1 MKKTKRRSS
10 FRTKILGVAMLASLL
25 AVLSATAAMSV
36 RDYISQN
43 LSFRDHHN
51 RLAQSLALTA
61 AVGMAARPDAQM
73 HEAFAMMAR
82 APGVD
87 SVKLAAPDGTILSS
101 FVRNPD
107 GLNEKPSVLFYAP
120 VISPEG
126 RVLGSV
132 RLMAR
137 RVQPMTLLQNHLIVA
152 GIILTLASG
161 LSYLAALR
169 LWPTVGEPL
178 RELRR
183 AMRRLAE
190 TKDYSSRLDRSPDG
204 EVDDLIQAFNAMI
217 AEIERRDL
225 AYDAAIGELASAR
238 DAANRANRAKTQFLA
253 VMSHELRTPLNAV
266 IGYAE
271 LIKEELRH
279 GADPHELIP
288 DADRIRSSAQ
298 GLLEMI
304 NGILDM
310 TTAEGG
316 RMRVNWSPVDAG
328 DLARDV
334 TETLAPLA
342 ARKGNLMTVEILE
355 QPKGFVTDEQR
366 LRQCLVNLL
375 GNAAKFTEQGEVG
388 LRISM
393 RYVPGAAPR
402 VIFEVGD
409 TGPGMSQQQVESLFQ
424 PFAQLDSSSA
434 RKHEGAGLGLAISR
448 KLARL
453 LGGDIHVRS
462 VVGVGSVFSIDLP
475 LAPPGYAAA
484 SREEPEAAAP
494 ARSSG
499 FGPGEVEDAA

>member
-1 MKKTKRRSS
+1 MKTKRRSS

-25 AVLSATAAMSV
+25 AVLSATTAMSL
-36 RDYISQN
+36 RDYISHN
-43 LSFRDHHN
+43 LTFRDHHN

-61 AVGMAARPDAQM
+61 AVGITARPDARM
-73 HEAFAMMAR
+73 HDAFAMMAR

-101 FVRNPD
+101 FVRDPD
-107 GLNEKPSVLFYAP
+107 TPDHRPSVLFYAP
-120 VISPEG
+120 VISPAG
-126 RVLGSV
+126 KVLGSV

-137 RVQPMTLLQNHLIVA
+137 RVEARSLFQNHLIMA
-152 GIILTLASG
+152 AIILTLASG
-161 LSYLAALR
+161 LSYAAASW

-190 TKDYSSRLDRSPDG
+190 TKDYSSRLDRSPDA
-204 EVDDLIQAFNAMI
+204 EVDELIQAFNAMI

-238 DAANRANRAKTQFLA
+238 DSANRANRAKTQFLA

-279 GADPHELIP
+279 GASPHELLP

-328 DLARDV
+328 ELARDV
-334 TETLAPLA
+334 TTSLAPLA
-342 ARKGNLMTVEILE
+342 ARKGNRMTVEMLE
-355 QPKGFVTDEQR
+355 KPRGFVTDEAR

-375 GNAAKFTEQGEVG
+375 GNAAKFTENGEVG

-393 RYVPGAAPR
+393 RYVPGAGPR
-402 VIFEVGD
+402 VVFEVGD
-409 TGPGMSQQQVESLFQ
+409 TGPGMSPHQVEGLFQ

-475 LAPPGYAAA
+475 LAPANHAAA
-484 SREEPEAAAP
+484 SREEPCASDQAAGSA
-494 ARSSG
+494 
-499 FGPGEVEDAA
+499 EVEDAA